1 MCASDVAVEK
11 LRFNRGFK
19 QPELLAKRLGV
30 PPSGH
35 TFAEKAAAAGQT
47 PTNLQ
52 SKVGGGL
59 WRFCHTSG
67 QPS

>member
-11 LRFNRGFK
+11 FRFNRGFK
-19 QPELLAKRLGV
+19 QAELLAKRLGV
-30 PPSGH
+30 PHLGILWLNN
-35 TFAEKAAAAGQT
+35 AAAAGQT

-52 SKVGGGL
+52 CKVEGGL